1 MVILYRQPEDPPFL
15 TVGTEVSA
23 KYKGAFCEAKV
34 HKVVKSVK
42 VKVSGILIFFS
53 IFHFCLCQYFN
64 FFLFCCFLLDLYFGV
79 FKVVK
84 FPSIEI
90 TF

>member
-1 MVILYRQPEDPPFL
+1 MAFLYLQPEDPPFL

-42 VKVSGILIFFS
+42 VKVSNILYTFS
-53 IFHFCLCQYFN
+53 
-64 FFLFCCFLLDLYFGV
+64 LYFVIFWHIHDICKGM
-79 FKVVK
+79 K
-84 FPSIEI
+84 F
-90 TF
+90 

>member
-1 MVILYRQPEDPPFL
+1 MAFLYLQPEDPPFL

-42 VKVSGILIFFS
+42 VKVSNIFCNFILYLVMFI
-53 IFHFCLCQYFN
+53 LV
-64 FFLFCCFLLDLYFGV
+64 LFCDIYFAIFIVLIHSLYINFLLFR
-79 FKVVK
+79 
-84 FPSIEI
+84 
-90 TF
+90 